1 MGYRVV
7 PLVAKDSAKLDL
19 QPCVDQ
25 VVDSEKVYLLVG
37 CQTILH
43 LVKVLVVNLIIGM
56 LKSKEGRKRKVRI
69 QLLLVALVYRQETS
83 LDAMLLSLLIRRG
96 THSAYV
102 RYAQINTG
110 RLTNGIICTKAASI
124 RSARGKCIYV
134 YALDGCRYVYRSISR
149 YLFAY

>member
-25 VVDSEKVYLLVG
+25 VVDSEKVYLSVG
-37 CQTILH
+37 CQTIL
-43 LVKVLVVNLIIGM
+43 LLAKVLVVNLIIGV

-69 QLLLVALVYRQETS
+69 QLLWVALVYRQETS
-83 LDAMLLSLLIRRG
+83 LDVMLLSLLIRRG

-102 RYAQINTG
+102 RYAQIKQVRTHGMAIACNPLLPQAIG
-110 RLTNGIICTKAASI
+110 RIQILCHPPKPP
-124 RSARGKCIYV
+124 
-134 YALDGCRYVYRSISR
+134 
-149 YLFAY
+149 